1 MEIILPA
8 GLLLVLSAVSPLLVQ
23 YITNMAWSKN
33 AKILLAVGISTV
45 IAVIYGLVSGDIAL
59 AFTSLEAFITSTV
72 PAIGSAFAIQQL
84 IFSTLFKGSE
94 LADKLAGAPEPAEN
108 PEVDGSGYGEEL
120 PEEFES
126 GVAEDEVVILEQD

>member
-23 YITNMAWSKN
+23 YITNMSWSKN
-33 AKILLAVGISTV
+33 AKVLLAVGISIIV
-45 IAVIYGLVSGDIAL
+45 AVVYGLVTGDIAL
-59 AFTSLEAFITSTV
+59 AFTSLEAFITSTL

-84 IFSTLFKGSE
+84 VFARLFKGSE
-94 LADKLAGAPEPAEN
+94 LADKLAGEPETTVN
-108 PEVDGSGYGEEL
+108 PEVDGDGYGEDL

-126 GVAEDEVVILEQD
+126 EVAGDEVIVLERD

>member
-33 AKILLAVGISTV
+33 AKILLAVAISIV
-45 IAVIYGLVSGDIAL
+45 IAVVYGLVSGDIAF

-72 PAIGSAFAIQQL
+72 PAMGTAFAIQQL
-84 IFSTLFKGSE
+84 VFNTLFKGSE
-94 LADKLAGAPEPAEN
+94 LADKLAGSPETTEN
-108 PEVDGSGYGEEL
+108 PEVDGNGYGEEL
-120 PEEFES
+120 PEYEE
-126 GVAEDEVVILEQD
+126 GKVAGDEVIVLEQD